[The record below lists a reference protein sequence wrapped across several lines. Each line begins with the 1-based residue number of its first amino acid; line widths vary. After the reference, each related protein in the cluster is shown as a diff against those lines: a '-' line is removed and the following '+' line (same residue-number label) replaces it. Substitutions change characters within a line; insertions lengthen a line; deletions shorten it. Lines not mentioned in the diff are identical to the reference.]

1 MAECTL
7 IFKKICHELSLTV
20 AVSTQDCSSSV
31 HVLHADLLF
40 FYINRQFEHFKQM
53 NVS

>member
-20 AVSTQDCSSSV
+20 AVSTQDCSSSSARGPTRPREAYEISKSRDFV
-31 HVLHADLLF
+31 
-40 FYINRQFEHFKQM
+40 Y
-53 NVS
+53 

>member
-7 IFKKICHELSLTV
+7 IFKKICHELSLAV
-20 AVSTQDCSSSV
+20 SVSTQDCSSC
-31 HVLHADLLF
+31 ADLFF
-40 FYINRQFEHFKQM
+40 FYINQQFEHFKQL